1 MCCRSSCCCGTGRNC
16 CAPIVPVN
24 EKAKNYRIALYCL
37 IAVHFAVLIVKM
49 IYMGIFSGLTDLVAI
64 TVLIIAIIRFDYC
77 QVMIYIF
84 WHILA
89 PSCVL
94 HAIEIYTTS
103 TTSIASSW

>member
-1 MCCRSSCCCGTGRNC
+1 MCCRSSCCCGNGRNC

-77 QVMIYIF
+77 QLMIYI
-84 WHILA
+84 
-89 PSCVL
+89 VL
-94 HAIEIYTTS
+94 NLVEVFALIVVLGYYL
-103 TTSIASSW
+103 